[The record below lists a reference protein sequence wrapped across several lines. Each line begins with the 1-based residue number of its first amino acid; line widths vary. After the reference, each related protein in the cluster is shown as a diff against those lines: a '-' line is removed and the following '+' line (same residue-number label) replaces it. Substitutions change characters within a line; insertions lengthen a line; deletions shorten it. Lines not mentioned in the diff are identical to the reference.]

1 MTGGGVKQLT
11 SNLGSAHP
19 LLHVNTGCEALA
31 KLSVTDRRQQRVL
44 GDPWRGIPAR

>member
-1 MTGGGVKQLT
+1 MGSGAKQLT

-19 LLHVNTGCEALA
+19 LLPINTGCEALG

-44 GDPWRGIPAR
+44 GDPWRWIPTR